1 MTPTTTTTAPART
14 SPLKLAVAVVL
25 GVLVA
30 GAIYLIAVR
39 GPALLLDLSALAGM
53 LCL

>member
-1 MTPTTTTTAPART
+1 MTQPTTTTAPARAL
-14 SPLKLAVAVVL
+14 PLKLAVAVVL
-25 GVLVA
+25 GALVA
-30 GAIYLIAVR
+30 GAIYLVAVR

>member
-1 MTPTTTTTAPART
+1 MKQATTTTVRART

-25 GVLVA
+25 GALVA